1 VWLLKKTKLYLD
13 TSVPSFLFADDS
25 PEKREATIQFWDI
38 LKLGLYD
45 IVISDIL
52 LMEISRCEISLSQ
65 KMEDK
70 LSEIVLDI
78 VSVNEDIFSL
88 AQKYISEGIIPQTY
102 QDDALHIALATYNE
116 ADSLISWNFK
126 HMVKL
131 KTIRGVNGIN
141 RMLGFKELEILTP
154 QSWIQEDNNE

>member
-1 VWLLKKTKLYLD
+1 MKKTKLYLD

-25 PEKREATIQFWDI
+25 PEKREVTIQFWDI
-38 LKLGLYD
+38 LKIGLYN

-52 LMEISRCEISLSQ
+52 LTEISRSEVPSSQ
-65 KMEDK
+65 QLEDK
-70 LSEIVLDI
+70 LAEIILEI
-78 VSVNEDIFSL
+78 VSVNEDIYSL
-88 AQKYISEGIIPQTY
+88 AQKYIDEGIIPQKY
-102 QDDALHIALATYNE
+102 QDDALHIALATYSE
-116 ADSLISWNFK
+116 ADALISWNFK
-126 HMVKL
+126 HMVNL

>member
-1 VWLLKKTKLYLD
+1 MKKTKLYLD

-25 PEKREATIQFWDI
+25 PEKREVTIRFWDI

-52 LMEISRCEISLSQ
+52 LIEISKSEIPLNQ
-65 KMEDK
+65 KLEDK
-70 LSEIVLDI
+70 LSDIVLEI
-78 VSVNEDIFSL
+78 ASVNEDVFSL
-88 AQKYISEGIIPQTY
+88 AQKYIDEGIIPQKY

-116 ADSLISWNFK
+116 VDALVSWNFK

>member
-1 VWLLKKTKLYLD
+1 MKKTKLYLD

-25 PEKREATIQFWDI
+25 PEKRDVTTQFWEI
-38 LKLGLYD
+38 LKLGLYE

-52 LMEISRCEISLSQ
+52 LTEISRSETPSSQ
-65 KMEDK
+65 ELENK
-70 LSEIVLDI
+70 LAEIVVEI
-78 VSVNEDIFSL
+78 IAVNEDIFSL
-88 AQKYISEGIIPQTY
+88 AQKYIEEGIIPQKY
-102 QDDALHIALATYNE
+102 QDDALHIALATFNE
-116 ADSLISWNFK
+116 ADALISWNFK

>member
-1 VWLLKKTKLYLD
+1 LKKTKLYLD

-25 PEKREATIQFWDI
+25 PEKREVTIEFWDV
-38 LKLGLYD
+38 LKMGLYD

-52 LMEISRCEISLSQ
+52 LTEISRSITPSSQ
-65 KMEDK
+65 ELEDR
-70 LSEIVLDI
+70 LTEIVVEI
-78 VSVNEDIFSL
+78 ISVNEEVFSL
-88 AQKYISEGIIPQTY
+88 AQKYIDEGIIPQKY

-116 ADSLISWNFK
+116 ADALISWNFK

-141 RMLGFKELEILTP
+141 RMFGFKELEILTP

>member
-1 VWLLKKTKLYLD
+1 LKKTTLYLD

-38 LKLGLYD
+38 LKMGLYD

-52 LMEISRCEISLSQ
+52 LTEISRSEVPSSQQLEDRLAEIIL
-65 KMEDK
+65 K
-70 LSEIVLDI
+70 I
-78 VSVNEDIFSL
+78 VSVNEDIYSL
-88 AQKYISEGIIPQTY
+88 AQKYIDEGIIPQKY

-116 ADSLISWNFK
+116 VDALISWNFK
-126 HMVKL
+126 HMVNL

>member
-1 VWLLKKTKLYLD
+1 MKKTKLYLD

-25 PEKREATIQFWDI
+25 QEKREVTIQFWEI
-38 LKLGLYD
+38 LKLGLYE
-45 IVISDIL
+45 IIISDIL
-52 LMEISRCEISLSQ
+52 LAEISRSQ
-65 KMEDK
+65 TPSSQELESK
-70 LSEIVLDI
+70 LAEIVVEI
-78 VSVNEDIFSL
+78 ISVNEDIFSL
-88 AQKYISEGIIPQTY
+88 AQKYIEEGIIPQKY
-102 QDDALHIALATYNE
+102 QDDALHIALAAYNE
-116 ADSLISWNFK
+116 ADALISWNFK

>member
-1 VWLLKKTKLYLD
+1 MKKTKLYLD

-25 PEKREATIQFWDI
+25 PEKREVTIQLWDI

-45 IVISDIL
+45 ILISDVL
-52 LMEISRCEISLSQ
+52 LTEISKCERPLAQ
-65 KMEDK
+65 DLEDR
-70 LSEIVLDI
+70 LTELLFEI
-78 VSVNEDIFSL
+78 VSVNEDVYSL
-88 AQKYISEGIIPQTY
+88 AQKYIDEGIIPQTY
-102 QDDALHIALATYNE
+102 QDDALHIALATFNE
-116 ADSLISWNFK
+116 ADALISWNFK

-154 QSWIQEDNNE
+154 QSLIQEDNNE

>member
-1 VWLLKKTKLYLD
+1 MKKTKLYLD

-25 PEKREATIQFWDI
+25 PEKREVTIQFWDI
-38 LKLGLYD
+38 LKMGLYD

-52 LMEISRCEISLSQ
+52 LTEISRSEVPSSQ
-65 KMEDK
+65 ELEEK
-70 LSEIVLDI
+70 LSEIVLEI
-78 VSVNEDIFSL
+78 VSVSEDIFSL
-88 AQKYISEGIIPQTY
+88 AQKCIDEGIIPQKY

-116 ADSLISWNFK
+116 ADALISWNFK

>member
-1 VWLLKKTKLYLD
+1 MKKTKLYLD

-25 PEKREATIQFWDI
+25 PEKREVTLQFWDI

-45 IVISDIL
+45 ILISDIL
-52 LMEISRCEISLSQ
+52 LTEISRSETPSPQEL
-65 KMEDK
+65 EDK
-70 LSEIVLDI
+70 LSEIVLEV
-78 VSVNEDIFSL
+78 VSVNEDVFSL
-88 AQKYISEGIIPQTY
+88 AQKYVDEGIIPQTY
-102 QDDALHIALATYNE
+102 RDDALHIALATYNE
-116 ADSLISWNFK
+116 ADALISWNFK

-141 RMLGFKELEILTP
+141 RMLGLKELEILTP

>member
-1 VWLLKKTKLYLD
+1 LKKTKLYLD

-25 PEKREATIQFWDI
+25 PEKREVTLKFWDI
-38 LKLGLYD
+38 LKLALYD
-45 IVISDIL
+45 ILISDIL
-52 LMEISRCEISLSQ
+52 LSEISRSEIPSPQEL
-65 KMEDK
+65 EDK
-70 LSEIVLDI
+70 LSEIVSEI
-78 VSVNEDIFSL
+78 VSVNEDVFSL
-88 AQKYISEGIIPQTY
+88 AQKYVDEGIIPQTY

-116 ADSLISWNFK
+116 ADALISWNFK

-141 RMLGFKELEILTP
+141 RMLGFKEIEILTP

>member
-1 VWLLKKTKLYLD
+1 MKKTKLYLD

-25 PEKREATIQFWDI
+25 PEKREVTIQFWDI
-38 LKLGLYD
+38 LKMGLYD
-45 IVISDIL
+45 ILISDIL
-52 LMEISRCEISLSQ
+52 LTEISRSKDPSSQ
-65 KMEDK
+65 ELEDK
-70 LSEIVLDI
+70 LAEII
-78 VSVNEDIFSL
+78 VEIISINEDIFSL
-88 AQKYISEGIIPQTY
+88 AQKYIDEGIIPQKY

-116 ADSLISWNFK
+116 ADALISWNFK

>member
-1 VWLLKKTKLYLD
+1 MKKTKLYLD

-25 PEKREATIQFWDI
+25 PEKRQATIQFWNN
-38 LKLGLYD
+38 LKLGLYE
-45 IVISDIL
+45 IMISDVL
-52 LMEISRCEISLSQ
+52 LTEISKCEPPLNQ
-65 KMEDK
+65 ELEDK
-70 LSEIVLDI
+70 LTEIVLEI
-78 VSVNEDIFSL
+78 VSVNEDVFSL
-88 AQKYISEGIIPQTY
+88 AKKYIDEGIIPQTY
-102 QDDALHIALATYNE
+102 QDDALHIALAAYNE
-116 ADSLISWNFK
+116 ADALISWNFK

>member
-1 VWLLKKTKLYLD
+1 MKKTKLYLD

-25 PEKREATIQFWDI
+25 PEKREVTIRFWDI

-45 IVISDIL
+45 VVISDIL
-52 LMEISRCEISLSQ
+52 LIEISKSEIPLNQ
-65 KMEDK
+65 KLEDK
-70 LSEIVLDI
+70 LSDIVLEI
-78 VSVNEDIFSL
+78 ASVNEDVFSL
-88 AQKYISEGIIPQTY
+88 AQKYIDEGIIPQKY

-116 ADSLISWNFK
+116 VDALVSWNFK

>member
-1 VWLLKKTKLYLD
+1 MKKIKLYLD

-25 PEKREATIQFWDI
+25 PEKQEVTKQFWDI

-52 LMEISRCEISLSQ
+52 LTEISHSEMPSPQELEVQ
-65 KMEDK
+65 
-70 LSEIVLDI
+70 LSEIILEI

-88 AQKYISEGIIPQTY
+88 AQKYIDEGIIPQKY

-116 ADSLISWNFK
+116 ADALISWNFR

-141 RMLGFKELEILTP
+141 RMLGLKELEILTP

>member
-1 VWLLKKTKLYLD
+1 MKKTKLYLD

-25 PEKREATIQFWDI
+25 PEKREVTIRFWDI

-45 IVISDIL
+45 VVISDIL
-52 LMEISRCEISLSQ
+52 LIEISKSEIPLNQ
-65 KMEDK
+65 KLEDK
-70 LSEIVLDI
+70 LSDIVLEI
-78 VSVNEDIFSL
+78 ASVNEDVFSL
-88 AQKYISEGIIPQTY
+88 AQKYIDEGIIPQKY

-116 ADSLISWNFK
+116 ADALISWNFK

-141 RMLGFKELEILTP
+141 RMLGLKELEILTP

>member
-1 VWLLKKTKLYLD
+1 MKKTKLYLD

-25 PEKREATIQFWDI
+25 PEKREVTIQFWDT

-45 IVISDIL
+45 IFISDIL
-52 LMEISRCEISLSQ
+52 LTEISRSEIPSPQEL
-65 KMEDK
+65 EDK
-70 LSEIVLDI
+70 LSEIVLEI
-78 VSVNEDIFSL
+78 VSVNEDVFSL
-88 AQKYISEGIIPQTY
+88 AQKYVDEGIIPQTY

-116 ADSLISWNFK
+116 ADALISWNFK

-141 RMLGFKELEILTP
+141 RMLGLKELEILTP

>member
-1 VWLLKKTKLYLD
+1 MKKTKLYLD

-25 PEKREATIQFWDI
+25 PEKREVTIQFWDI

-52 LMEISRCEISLSQ
+52 LREILKCEMPLSQ
-65 KMEDK
+65 KLEDK
-70 LSEIVLDI
+70 LSEIVLEI
-78 VSVNEDIFSL
+78 VSVNEDVFSL
-88 AQKYISEGIIPQTY
+88 ARKYVDEGIIPQTY
-102 QDDALHIALATYNE
+102 RDDALHIALATYNE
-116 ADSLISWNFK
+116 ADALISWNFK

-141 RMLGFKELEILTP
+141 RMLGLKELEILTP

>member
-1 VWLLKKTKLYLD
+1 MKKTKLYLD

-25 PEKREATIQFWDI
+25 PEKQEVTLKFWGT

-45 IVISDIL
+45 ILISDIL
-52 LMEISRCEISLSQ
+52 LTEISRSEIPSPQEL
-65 KMEDK
+65 EDK
-70 LSEIVLDI
+70 LSEIVLEI

-88 AQKYISEGIIPQTY
+88 AQKYIDEGIIPQTY

-116 ADSLISWNFK
+116 ADALISWNFK

-141 RMLGFKELEILTP
+141 RMLGLKELEILTP

>member
-1 VWLLKKTKLYLD
+1 MKKIKLYLD

-25 PEKREATIQFWDI
+25 PEKREVTIQFWDI

-45 IVISDIL
+45 VVISDIL
-52 LMEISRCEISLSQ
+52 LTEISRSITPSSQ
-65 KMEDK
+65 ELENK
-70 LSEIVLDI
+70 LSEIVIDI
-78 VSVNEDIFSL
+78 VSVSEEIFSL
-88 AQKYISEGIIPQTY
+88 AQKYVDEGIIPQKY
-102 QDDALHIALATYNE
+102 QDDALHIALATCNE
-116 ADSLISWNFK
+116 ADALISWNFK